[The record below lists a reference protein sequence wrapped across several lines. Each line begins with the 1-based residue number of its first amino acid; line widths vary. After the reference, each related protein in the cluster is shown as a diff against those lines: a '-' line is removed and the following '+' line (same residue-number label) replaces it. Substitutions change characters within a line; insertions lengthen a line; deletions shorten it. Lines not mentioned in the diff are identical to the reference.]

1 MGIFSRFN
9 QDASTTSSSTTIIS
23 DSTFIKGIIDTT
35 GSVFIDGKFEGV
47 VISAGSLTIG
57 KTGEVV
63 GKIKVGKLTVSG
75 LLDGIINA
83 EDVSVLETG
92 KILGTMQYQTLVIEQ
107 NGIFEGQGTLK
118 NSILKSQYKSIED
131 SQFKELIEDIT
142 KKQKAKSSK

>member
-1 MGIFSRFN
+1 M
-9 QDASTTSSSTTIIS
+9 
-23 DSTFIKGIIDTT
+23 
-35 GSVFIDGKFEGV
+35 
-47 VISAGSLTIG
+47 TIG